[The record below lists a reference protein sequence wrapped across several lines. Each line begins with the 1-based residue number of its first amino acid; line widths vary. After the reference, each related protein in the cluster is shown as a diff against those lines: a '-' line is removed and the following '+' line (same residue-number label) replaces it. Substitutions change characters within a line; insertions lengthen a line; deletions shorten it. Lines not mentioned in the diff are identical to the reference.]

1 MSGRSNSYFPFY
13 PNDHLNDLNLKG
25 CHAAAKG
32 IWWDMVCLMA
42 QGSPFGHLRIEPGVN
57 KLFSQPRAANPQG
70 PPTGEP
76 TGGPIGGPIG
86 YPTGGPTRKKQAT
99 LSLEFEGGLSEKQF
113 RLSDSGSLEP
123 DLARIIGQ
131 PPDLVAWSLAHL
143 EHRGVFSRT
152 AEGIIYCRRMVND
165 DKRRAQQA
173 KYAKDGY
180 EKRQR
185 EKSAAGTPEVRS
197 QPRSQRGG
205 PIGGPI
211 REPIGEPRPN
221 GKTTNTNTNSKFLR
235 TPTPQPPAPRG
246 RGLSDEQIEQAVKQ
260 RRAKK

>member
-1 MSGRSNSYFPFY
+1 MSRSNSYFPFY

-42 QGSPFGHLRIEPGVN
+42 QGAPFGHLRIEPGS
-57 KLFSQPRAANPQG
+57 KKIISQPKGANPQG
-70 PPTGEP
+70 EPTGE
-76 TGGPIGGPIG
+76 PIGGPIG
-86 YPTGGPTRKKQAT
+86 QPTGGPRRKKEAT
-99 LSLEFEGGLSEKQF
+99 LSLEFQGGLSRNEF
-113 RLSDSGSLEP
+113 RLSESGSLEG

-131 PPDLVAWSLAHL
+131 PPDLVEWALAHL

-152 AEGIIYCRRMVND
+152 EAGIIFCRRMVND
-165 DKRRAQQA
+165 EKRRAQQA
-173 KYAKDGY
+173 KYAKEGY

-185 EKSAAGTPEVRS
+185 EKAGQPVS
-197 QPRSQRGG
+197 QPRNRGGKPTGEPIGGPTGG
-205 PIGGPI
+205 PIGQ
-211 REPIGEPRPN
+211 PRPN
-221 GKTTNTNTNSKFLR
+221 GKTTNPNTNTRIK

-246 RGLSDEQIEQAVKQ
+246 RGLSDEQIEQAVKD